1 MNVCHMLLPET
12 SDDAI
17 IIKMGGWSPES
28 LDKSSKS
35 TLSIQRKPS
44 EINAFLK
51 TLWVLLFLT
60 IYPPH
65 PQFHPLTLDMEET
78 RTEGKEKLERSLS
91 LISFLLF
98 LL

>member
-1 MNVCHMLLPET
+1 MLLPET
-12 SDDAI
+12 SDDAV

-28 LDKSSKS
+28 LDKSPKS

-60 IYPPH
+60 IYPP
-65 PQFHPLTLDMEET
+65 QFHPLTLDMEET
-78 RTEGKEKLERSLS
+78 RTEGKEKLEGSLN